1 MIDRSFVSA
10 RPRSTGR
17 PAPGSAAFILGASLL
32 AAALTGCGGAGD
44 PPPGWGDNLHSD
56 ITLASD
62 EKGGGRLAIAFDFT
76 KEIEVAFVQCF
87 GGSDAA
93 CTGGVRLYAAED
105 PGFTTLKNDDPDE
118 SLFVLP
124 DDVEISLEITAADPE
139 VSLFVSGKTL
149 QDAAD
154 SAVLGT
160 TPEMH
165 AHGSW
170 QLAIPADDP
179 VAESYAIA
187 FKLTTGDGFADSAEY
202 VALLVPAGE

>member
-1 MIDRSFVSA
+1 MTDRSSTFA
-10 RPRSTGR
+10 KPRPTGR
-17 PAPGSAAFILGASLL
+17 PAFASPLSILGACLF
-32 AAALTGCGGAGD
+32 AAVLTGCGGAGD
-44 PPPGWGDNLHSD
+44 PPPGWGDNLHGD

-62 EKGGGRLAIAFDFT
+62 EEGGGRLAVAFDFT
-76 KEIEVAFVQCF
+76 KEIEVSFVQCF

-105 PGFTTLKNDDPDE
+105 PGFATLKVDEPDE

-139 VSLFVSGKTL
+139 ASLFVSDVTL
-149 QDAAD
+149 QDAGE

-160 TPEMH
+160 TPDLH

-187 FKLTTGDGFADSAEY
+187 FKLTTGDGFADSVDY